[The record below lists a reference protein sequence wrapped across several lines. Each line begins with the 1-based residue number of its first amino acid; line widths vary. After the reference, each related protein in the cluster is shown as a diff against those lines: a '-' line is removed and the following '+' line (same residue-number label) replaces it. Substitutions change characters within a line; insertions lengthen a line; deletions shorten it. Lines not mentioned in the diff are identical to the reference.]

1 MIRMFKI
8 FKKLK
13 SLLSDKILAGL
24 KKNLPE
30 QQGRNNQ
37 ALKNQ
42 SLNKQI
48 KYIMHGQKINKR
60 ATIRRGI
67 SNQFLPS

>member
-1 MIRMFKI
+1 MFKI

-48 KYIMHGQKINKR
+48 GHIMHGQKIDKR
-60 ATIRRGI
+60 TTIRLRI
-67 SNQFLPS
+67 SSQFLPA

>member
-1 MIRMFKI
+1 MFKI

-48 KYIMHGQKINKR
+48 KHIMHG
-60 ATIRRGI
+60 
-67 SNQFLPS
+67 